1 MSFSYSHAQSVLIT
15 LNLQRIDC
23 ALRSSLGV
31 SNTAQVPPNVVT
43 APHVATSKPEADPE
57 AILSAE
63 DFVDWK
69 DIEKHLADP
78 DLEVFDRTPDENESE
93 PQTVEKE
100 TGSQTPATSS
110 APPEATATA
119 AHDEL

>member
-15 LNLQRIDC
+15 LNLQRIGC

-31 SNTAQVPPNVVT
+31 SNTAQAPPNVVP
-43 APHVATSKPEADPE
+43 APHIAASEPEADPE
-57 AILSAE
+57 TFLSAE

-100 TGSQTPATSS
+100 TGSQTPCDFVGRT
-110 APPEATATA
+110 
-119 AHDEL
+119 